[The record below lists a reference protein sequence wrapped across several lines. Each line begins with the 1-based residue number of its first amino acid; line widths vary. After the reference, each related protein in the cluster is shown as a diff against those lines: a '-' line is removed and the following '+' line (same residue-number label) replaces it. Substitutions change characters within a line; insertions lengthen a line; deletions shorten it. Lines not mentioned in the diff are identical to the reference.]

1 MKKTKT
7 IPETLTVTETPS
19 CCSTH
24 DCCCGSEC
32 HCHSEKTSGCGL
44 KTVLM
49 AASMWGSAFVIAGS
63 ILMSGGPS
71 ISPIRPIVTPKAPT
85 PAVAPVATSDEAMK
99 KFVEQNPKLIFETVQ
114 NYLTQLEKEARAA
127 EEANPKMAPQ
137 EIIDEI
143 LADKSNYSLG
153 NPNGKYVIIE
163 FFDHKC
169 GWCKKTNEAL
179 KAALAKPEN
188 KNIRWIP
195 IDTPIF
201 GEQSEKIAR
210 FVLAAGKQGKYAQ
223 MHDAVSSAKAF
234 EDANFVE
241 MGKKIGLDTD
251 KLLADANSEELK
263 AKLVKNQEYAGKLN
277 INGVPMLIVN
287 GRINPGALLGD
298 RLEKALK
305 EAQEMK

>member
-7 IPETLTVTETPS
+7 IPETPFAVETTTDH
-19 CCSTH
+19 STH
-24 DCCCGSEC
+24 DCCCGSDC
-32 HCHSEKTSGCGL
+32 HCHSEKPAGCGL

-49 AASMWGSAFVIAGS
+49 AASMWGSAIVIATA
-63 ILMSGGPS
+63 ILVSGGPS
-71 ISPIRPIVTPKAPT
+71 VSPIRPIATPK
-85 PAVAPVATSDEAMK
+85 VAPVATASVSDEAMK
-99 KFVEQNPKLIFETVQ
+99 KFVEKNPKLIFETVQ
-114 NYLTQLEKEARAA
+114 KYLNDMEREARAA

-169 GWCKKTNEAL
+169 GWCKRTNDAMRT
-179 KAALAKPEN
+179 ALAKPEN
-188 KNIRWIP
+188 KNIRWVP

-201 GEQSEKIAR
+201 GEQSETIAR
-210 FVLAAGKQGKYAQ
+210 FVLAAGKQGKYAE
-223 MHDAVSSAKAF
+223 MHEAVGTAKSFTEADF
-234 EDANFVE
+234 IE
-241 MGKKIGLDTD
+241 MGRKIGLNTD
-251 KLLADANSEELK
+251 KLVADANSEELK

-287 GRINPGALLGD
+287 GRINPGALLGEK
-298 RLEKALK
+298 LEKALQ
-305 EAQEMK
+305 EAREMK